1 MKEEKSCLAVDL
13 SLKLEIKWEQYN
25 MHHEISLKVNDNSL
39 LRTIYSDIAG
49 SLQDWSKWNLS
60 LRHAF
65 VPYYPLFYS
74 GNPHTLVLSPLQFM
88 LPVTAFDD
96 EHVYTNQCSLQEYFH
111 F

>member
-1 MKEEKSCLAVDL
+1 MLKFVFQVIIEGEKSYLAVDL

-60 LRHAF
+60 LRHA
-65 VPYYPLFYS
+65 VITYYPLFYS
-74 GNPHTLVLSPLQFM
+74 ENPHTLFS
-88 LPVTAFDD
+88 
-96 EHVYTNQCSLQEYFH
+96 
-111 F
+111 